1 MIPDTPGFAAAAA
14 GAARKPGIPSP
25 LSDYHTKDDLTR
37 RPAAPAGALD
47 AHLAGLDERRR
58 QIAVALHYDRA
69 NPSLPRV
76 TASGTG
82 GVAAQILTAA
92 FAAGIKVR
100 EDADLA
106 EILAAVE
113 VDSEIP
119 LEALAAVAEIL
130 SYVYRANG
138 AATEPASHPASP
150 GSAGPAGDG
159 R

>member
-1 MIPDTPGFAAAAA
+1 
-14 GAARKPGIPSP
+14 
-25 LSDYHTKDDLTR
+25 LE
-37 RPAAPAGALD
+37 
-47 AHLAGLDERRR
+47 AHVAGLDERRR
-58 QIAVALHYDRA
+58 QIAIALHYDRA

-76 TASGTG
+76 VASGQG
-82 GVAAQILTAA
+82 SVAQQILNAA
-92 FAAGIKVR
+92 FAAGVKVR

-130 SYVYRANG
+130 SYVYRTNS
-138 AATEPASHPASP
+138 AAGSTAGVESP
-150 GSAGPAGDG
+150 PTPTAPPAGGASAAG

>member
-1 MIPDTPGFAAAAA
+1 MSDHRPDDDSPRRA
-14 GAARKPGIPSP
+14 GEPAPSA
-25 LSDYHTKDDLTR
+25 LS
-37 RPAAPAGALD
+37 
-47 AHLAGLDERRR
+47 AHVAGLDERRR
-58 QIAVALHYDRA
+58 QIAIALHYDKA
-69 NPSLPRV
+69 DPSLPRV
-76 TASGTG
+76 VASGSG
-82 GVAAQILTAA
+82 GVAEQILAAA
-92 FAAGIKVR
+92 FTAGIKVR

-138 AATEPASHPASP
+138 APESASGGPGPRPAPDPAEPPA
-150 GSAGPAGDG
+150 AA

>member
-1 MIPDTPGFAAAAA
+1 
-14 GAARKPGIPSP
+14 
-25 LSDYHTKDDLTR
+25 LSDHPSKDDPSR
-37 RPAAPAGALD
+37 RSPAVPPGRSGSDALS
-47 AHLAGLDERRR
+47 AHIAGLDERRR

-76 TASGTG
+76 IASGSG
-82 GVAAQILTAA
+82 GVAAHILTPA

-138 AATEPASHPASP
+138 AANESASHPAGP
-150 GSAGPAGDG
+150 LSAVPAGG